1 MMFMTLN
8 THSLSECDEKNKLQT
23 IENFILNHD
32 VDVICLQEVNQSMTA
47 KSVSTDKSYV
57 GRDII
62 KEDNYALGLSQLLGD
77 QYNWNYIPVK
87 VGYGKFD
94 EGVAIFSKYPIV
106 NSENTLLTQTNDY
119 TFWKKRNSLG
129 VEIVKENTHFWVYT
143 AHLGW
148 WNDDEEPFIKQ
159 WHKLNVVANKEVPVY
174 LAGDFNAPDIIP
186 NQSYETIKEDGWFDT
201 RDLADDAQ
209 GRFTA
214 QGKIDGWDE
223 AVDGMRIDYIWCNKK
238 EHVKSHHVIFD
249 GTHEDVVSDHF
260 GLFMEDSL

>member
-1 MMFMTLN
+1 M
-8 THSLSECDEKNKLQT
+8 
-23 IENFILNHD
+23 
-32 VDVICLQEVNQSMTA
+32 
-47 KSVSTDKSYV
+47 
-57 GRDII
+57 
-62 KEDNYALGLSQLLGD
+62 
-77 QYNWNYIPVK
+77 
-87 VGYGKFD
+87 
-94 EGVAIFSKYPIV
+94 

-148 WNDDEEPFIKQ
+148 WNDNEEPFINQ

-201 RDLADDAQ
+201 RDLADDVQ

-238 EHVKSHHVIFD
+238 EHVKSHHVVFD